1 MGMKLAQV
9 FGLSRIGGLLLV
21 VALVLG
27 LLNAPVV
34 AQEEQETAAVASE
47 ATVESLFVDF
57 MHYARLGRFTAA
69 DGFARALLAH
79 PDLDPVA
86 VLEVAEKDRQSVDT
100 LLILIKNSSLGDN
113 AARVLELIEQG
124 EHERRRDPARIKANI
139 AKLGGDPQ
147 QEYLATRRLADSG
160 EYTIPWMVRTLLDP
174 AQAELKPR
182 VLTALPQIG
191 KPAVRPLVMALRV
204 RDDDIRQHLIRT
216 LGEIGYPHAAPY
228 LHKLIVDPQMPESTK
243 QAATAALA
251 RIEAISGRPIAGT
264 PPELFY
270 RLGEKFYDEDESV
283 RADPRLDEANVW
295 YWDATE
301 QSVTTTVV
309 PTRIFGQVM
318 ALRCCEEALQ
328 LQPDMPGP
336 IALWL
341 AANIRRESRLG
352 FDVETGDPEATGDAD
367 ATRPEVYPRAL
378 YFTQAAGARY
388 AHLVLE
394 RAVKDVDTAVALGA
408 IEALRLT
415 AGESSLIGTE
425 DYKQPLVQALQ
436 FPELLVR
443 IRAAL
448 ALGAAL
454 PKSQFAGSEFV
465 VPVLATALRQTGKR
479 QMIVVDADEANLNR
493 IVGELRNA
501 ETDVIGETSFYKA
514 MHRARAEFQTLSAV
528 YLSTDLADPA
538 LPVAFDELR
547 AEFMYAKV
555 PVVILVKPQQSLLA
569 QEVAPDNPYVERVD
583 AAADGGDLEERYTRI
598 TERTAEQPLDADAAL
613 AIALQATATLRRI
626 AVDGRTVFDQ
636 RVAEPALIA
645 SLSSPSEELQIRAA
659 SVLALAP
666 TETAQRALAHV
677 ALDDANS
684 VTLRVAVFGSLSES
698 AKSFGN
704 LLEPAQIED
713 LVRLARDENDLVI
726 RTAASQALGA
736 INLATNQASD
746 IIRSYYG
753 G

>member
-1 MGMKLAQV
+1 MGIKLAQV
-9 FGLSRIGGLLLV
+9 FGLARIGGLLLV
-21 VALVLG
+21 CTLMLG
-27 LLNAPVV
+27 LVTTPVV
-34 AQEEQETAAVASE
+34 AQDEEESAAVASD

-57 MHYARLGRFTAA
+57 LHYARLGRFTAA
-69 DGFARALLAH
+69 DGFAKALLAH
-79 PDLDPVA
+79 PDLDPLV
-86 VLEVAEKDRQSVDT
+86 VLEVAEKDKQSVDT
-100 LLILIKNSSLGDN
+100 LLILIKNSSLGEN

-160 EYTIPWMVRTLLDP
+160 EYAISWMVRALLDP

-182 VLTALPQIG
+182 VLMALPQMG
-191 KPAVRPLVMALRV
+191 KPAVRPLVMALQV
-204 RDDDIRQHLIRT
+204 KDDDIRQHLIRT
-216 LGEIGYPHAAPY
+216 LGEIGYPQAGPY
-228 LHKLIVDPQMPESTK
+228 LHKLIADAKMPESTK
-243 QAATAALA
+243 QAAAAALA
-251 RIEAISGRPIAGT
+251 RIEAISGRPIVGT
-264 PPELFY
+264 PAELFY
-270 RLGEKFYDEDESV
+270 HLGEKFYDEDESV

-295 YWDATE
+295 YWDAAG
-301 QSVTTTVV
+301 QSLTTTMV

-318 ALRCCEEALQ
+318 ALRCCEEALR
-328 LQPDMPGP
+328 LKADMPGP

-352 FDVETGDPEATGDAD
+352 FDVESGDPDATGDAD
-367 ATRPEVYPRAL
+367 ATRPEVFPRAL

-436 FPELLVR
+436 FPDLLVR

-454 PKSQFAGSEFV
+454 PKSQFAGSEHV
-465 VPVLATALRQTGKR
+465 VPVLTTALRQTGKR
-479 QMIVVDADEANLNR
+479 QMVVVDADEDNLNR
-493 IVGELRNA
+493 IVGDLRND
-501 ETDVIGETSFYKA
+501 ETDVIGETNFYKA
-514 MHRARAEFQTLSAV
+514 MHRARAEFQTLCAV
-528 YLSTDLADPA
+528 YLATDLTDPA

-547 AEFMYAKV
+547 AEFMYAKA
-555 PVVILVKPQQSLLA
+555 PVIILVKPQQSLLA
-569 QEVAPDNPYVERVD
+569 EEVAPDSPYVERVD
-583 AAADGGDLEERYTRI
+583 AAADGGDLEERYARI
-598 TERTAEQPLDADAAL
+598 VARTAEKPLDADAAL
-613 AIALQATATLRRI
+613 EIALQAAATLRRI
-626 AVDGRTVFDQ
+626 AVDGRTVFEQ

-645 SLSSPSEELQIRAA
+645 SLSSSSEELQIRAA
-659 SVLALAP
+659 SVLALSP
-666 TETAQRALAHV
+666 TEPAQRALAHV
-677 ALDDANS
+677 ALDDANT

-704 LLEPAQIED
+704 LLEADQVAE
-713 LVRLARDENDLVI
+713 LVRLARDEDGLVI

-736 INLATNQASD
+736 ANLATNQASD
-746 IIRSYYG
+746 IIRTYYG